1 MTSKFSLRRAGTIVS
16 LMFLM
21 AVRTP
26 LPWYSPLMLS
36 LNSRAS
42 WTPVEAPE
50 GTAAR
55 KRPNSV
61 TYTNNTQNI
70 KVVFIALL
78 DIKLK
83 RKVLTNAGCF
93 KLWIYLIIFW
103 DITHSVCVCTY
114 FDKNSETL
122 YIDSFNACLRF
133 IFFFP

>member
-1 MTSKFSLRRAGTIVS
+1 
-16 LMFLM
+16 MFLM

-70 KVVFIALL
+70 KVVFIASL

-83 RKVLTNAGCF
+83 REVLTNARYF
-93 KLWIYLIIFW
+93 KL
-103 DITHSVCVCTY
+103 
-114 FDKNSETL
+114 
-122 YIDSFNACLRF
+122 
-133 IFFFP
+133 